1 MTRAYSESYLSDAKD
16 RLSQFFDYLIK
27 DCGMKADWVASIF
40 LSSRYAEQ
48 FERGTPAILAGMSGI
63 ELARVVVEAT
73 YKKKKLPEPRYSEGL
88 SPEYWAGWALAE
100 YQWYSGMRFKDI
112 FERVKLSEIIPM
124 YSVYHEMDISKFIE
138 TMDERCSTALSEC
151 RLKKLRESRLYALP
165 CAVMFALGAYIV
177 VSSGSRG
184 GLLALI
190 VTVLSFVFFNAKSGK
205 QRVND
210 IDKAQA
216 QTIYK
221 LSRVI
226 GCSMEDLLEK
236 PME

>member
-1 MTRAYSESYLSDAKD
+1 MTHAYSESYLSDAKD
-16 RLSQFFDYLIK
+16 RLSQFFDYLIN

-40 LSSRYAEQ
+40 LSSGYAEQ
-48 FERGTPAILAGMSGI
+48 FERGNPAILAGMSGI

-100 YQWYSGMRFKDI
+100 YQWYSGKRFRDI
-112 FERVKLSEIIPM
+112 FEHVKLSEIIPM
-124 YSVYHEMDISKFIE
+124 YSVYHEMDVSKFIE
-138 TMDERCSTALSEC
+138 TMDERCSTGLPEC
-151 RLKKLRESRLYALP
+151 RLKKLRESRGLSQAEL
-165 CAVMFALGAYIV
+165 AKTSG
-177 VSSGSRG
+177 VSLRS
-184 GLLALI
+184 I
-190 VTVLSFVFFNAKSGK
+190 QMYE

-226 GCSMEDLLEK
+226 GCAMEDLLEK

>member
-1 MTRAYSESYLSDAKD
+1 MTRAYNESYLSDAKD
-16 RLSQFFDYLIK
+16 RLSQFFDYLIN

-40 LSSRYAEQ
+40 LSSGYAEQ
-48 FERGTPAILAGMSGI
+48 FERGNPAILAGMSGI
-63 ELARVVVEAT
+63 ELARAVVEAT

-88 SPEYWAGWALAE
+88 SPEYWTGWALAE
-100 YQWYSGMRFKDI
+100 YQWHSGKRFKDI
-112 FERVKLSEIIPM
+112 FEHVKLSEIIPM

-138 TMDERCSTALSEC
+138 TMDEKCATALPEC
-151 RLKKLRESRLYALP
+151 RLKKMRESRGLSQSELAKISGVSLRSIQLYE
-165 CAVMFALGAYIV
+165 
-177 VSSGSRG
+177 
-184 GLLALI
+184 
-190 VTVLSFVFFNAKSGK
+190 

-210 IDKAQA
+210 IDKSQA

>member
-1 MTRAYSESYLSDAKD
+1 MTHAYSESYLSDAKD
-16 RLSQFFDYLIK
+16 RLSQFFDYLIN
-27 DCGMKADWVASIF
+27 DCGMKADWIASIF
-40 LSSRYAEQ
+40 LSSGYAEQ
-48 FERGTPAILAGMSGI
+48 FERGNPAVLAGMSGI

-100 YQWYSGMRFKDI
+100 YQWYSGKRFRDI
-112 FERVKLSEIIPM
+112 FEHVKLSEIIPM
-124 YSVYHEMDISKFIE
+124 YSVYHEMDVSKFIE
-138 TMDERCSTALSEC
+138 TMDERCLTELPEC
-151 RLKKLRESRLYALP
+151 RLKKLRESRGLSQAEL
-165 CAVMFALGAYIV
+165 AKI
-177 VSSGSRG
+177 SGISLRS
-184 GLLALI
+184 I
-190 VTVLSFVFFNAKSGK
+190 QMYE

-226 GCSMEDLLEK
+226 GCAMEDLLEK